1 MPLLLME
8 DETGKIFR
16 AHNWEVLESV
26 EWNLLLED
34 LNKVIR
40 LWTDQCKSCRDNDSD
55 NHGAKKNQRARE
67 RLEMDMQRAQI
78 KETTGKNDPSK
89 TSKAIKNGEA
99 CKRPII
105 LVEGFLLFSHPVCS
119 GLFDKQIFLTIPR
132 ETCRKRR

>member
-1 MPLLLME
+1 ME
-8 DETGKIFR
+8 DDAGKLFR
-16 AHNWEVLESV
+16 AHNWEALESV
-26 EWNLLLED
+26 QWNLLLEE
-34 LNKVIR
+34 LNKVIQ
-40 LWTDQCKSCRDNDSD
+40 LWTNQCENCRDNDSD

-67 RLEMDMQRAQI
+67 RFEMDMQRAQI
-78 KETTGKNDPSK
+78 KAETRGKGHPLKKVSN
-89 TSKAIKNGEA
+89 AIKNGEA